1 MRGISEREK
10 HLPNFTLPELL
21 RIMHESRTVISMG
34 AGEPDFS
41 TPKPLL
47 RYGASVIH
55 KSTHYTPTQG
65 IKELREAI
73 CKKLKKE
80 NKINAT
86 PENVIVTTGSQEAI
100 FASLLTTTDP
110 KDQVLIPNPGYLAY
124 FPAIELSDGKPVSYK
139 LEEKNNFQPDPDQIK
154 KLANKKTKAI
164 IINSPSNPTGQVYPR
179 KLLEEI
185 AGIAREKNL
194 YIFSDEA
201 YEKLIYDNEKHVS
214 IASLNG
220 MKDYVI
226 SLYTFSKSY
235 AMCGFRLGYVVAPKK
250 LSESII
256 ESSHFLTI
264 SPPHISQLMAVKAL
278 SLPNRHINRMVRAY
292 NRRRKYLVKRLNK
305 INLITKEPKG
315 AFYAFSNIKY
325 ITKKSSYQFS
335 QDLLKKAKVAVVPG
349 TEFGEYGEGY
359 IRFSYATKLF
369 LIKKALERI
378 EKYLK

>member
-110 KDQVLIPNPGYLAY
+110 KDQ
-124 FPAIELSDGKPVSYK
+124 
-139 LEEKNNFQPDPDQIK
+139 
-154 KLANKKTKAI
+154 
-164 IINSPSNPTGQVYPR
+164 
-179 KLLEEI
+179 
-185 AGIAREKNL
+185 
-194 YIFSDEA
+194 
-201 YEKLIYDNEKHVS
+201 
-214 IASLNG
+214 
-220 MKDYVI
+220 
-226 SLYTFSKSY
+226 
-235 AMCGFRLGYVVAPKK
+235 C
-250 LSESII
+250 
-256 ESSHFLTI
+256 
-264 SPPHISQLMAVKAL
+264 
-278 SLPNRHINRMVRAY
+278 
-292 NRRRKYLVKRLNK
+292 
-305 INLITKEPKG
+305 
-315 AFYAFSNIKY
+315 
-325 ITKKSSYQFS
+325 
-335 QDLLKKAKVAVVPG
+335 
-349 TEFGEYGEGY
+349 
-359 IRFSYATKLF
+359 
-369 LIKKALERI
+369 
-378 EKYLK
+378 

>member
-325 ITKKSSYQFS
+325 VTKKSSYQFS
-335 QDLLKKAKVAVVPG
+335 QDFLKKAKVAVVPG

>member
-292 NRRRKYLVKRLNK
+292 NRRRKYLVKRLNE

-325 ITKKSSYQFS
+325 VTKKSSYQFS
-335 QDLLKKAKVAVVPG
+335 QDFLKKAKVAVVPG

>member
-139 LEEKNNFQPDPDQIK
+139 LEEKNNFQPDSDQIK

-325 ITKKSSYQFS
+325 VTKKSSYQFS
-335 QDLLKKAKVAVVPG
+335 QDFLKKAKVAVVPG

>member
-139 LEEKNNFQPDPDQIK
+139 LEEKNNFQPDSDQIK

-292 NRRRKYLVKRLNK
+292 NRRRKYLVKRLNE

-325 ITKKSSYQFS
+325 VTKKSSYQFS
-335 QDLLKKAKVAVVPG
+335 QDFLKKAKVAVVPG

>member
-220 MKDYVI
+220 MKDYVL

-292 NRRRKYLVKRLNK
+292 NRRRKYLLKKFNK

>member
-1 MRGISEREK
+1 M
-10 HLPNFTLPELL
+10 
-21 RIMHESRTVISMG
+21 
-34 AGEPDFS
+34 
-41 TPKPLL
+41 
-47 RYGASVIH
+47 
-55 KSTHYTPTQG
+55 
-65 IKELREAI
+65 
-73 CKKLKKE
+73 
-80 NKINAT
+80 
-86 PENVIVTTGSQEAI
+86 
-100 FASLLTTTDP
+100 
-110 KDQVLIPNPGYLAY
+110 LIPNPGYLAY
-124 FPAIELSDGKPVSYK
+124 LPAIELSDGKPVSYK

-325 ITKKSSYQFS
+325 VTKKSSYQFS
-335 QDLLKKAKVAVVPG
+335 QDFLKKAKVAVVPG

>member
-1 MRGISEREK
+1 MRGVSEREK

-21 RIMHESRTVISMG
+21 RIMHESKTIISMG

-47 RYGASVIH
+47 RYGASIIH

-65 IKELREAI
+65 LKELREAI

-80 NKINAT
+80 NKINAA

-124 FPAIELSDGKPVSYK
+124 LPAIELSDGKPVSYK
-139 LEEKNNFQPDPDQIK
+139 LTEKDNFQPDPDQIK
-154 KLANKKTKAI
+154 KLINKKTKAI
-164 IINSPSNPTGQVYPR
+164 IINSPSNPTGQVYSR

-185 AGIAREKNL
+185 ADIAREKNL

-201 YEKLIYDNEKHVS
+201 YERLIYDGEKHVS

-220 MKDYVI
+220 MKNYVI
-226 SLYTFSKSY
+226 SLFTFSKSY
-235 AMCGFRLGYVVAPKK
+235 AMCGFRLGYVVVPKN

-264 SPPHISQLMAVKAL
+264 SPPHISQLMAIKAL
-278 SLPNRHINRMVRAY
+278 SLPNRHINKMIRAY
-292 NRRRKYLVKRLNK
+292 NRRRKYLVKRLNE

-325 ITKKSSYQFS
+325 VTKKKSYDFAK
-335 QDLLKKAKVAVVPG
+335 DLLNKAKVAVVPG
-349 TEFGEYGEGY
+349 TEFGKFGEGY

-369 LIKKALERI
+369 LIKKALNRI
-378 EKYLK
+378 ENYLK

>member
-305 INLITKEPKG
+305 IKE
-315 AFYAFSNIKY
+315 I
-325 ITKKSSYQFS
+325 Q
-335 QDLLKKAKVAVVPG
+335 
-349 TEFGEYGEGY
+349 
-359 IRFSYATKLF
+359 
-369 LIKKALERI
+369 
-378 EKYLK
+378 

>member
-21 RIMHESRTVISMG
+21 RIMYESKSIISLS
-34 AGEPDFS
+34 AGEPDFT
-41 TPKPLL
+41 TPRPLL
-47 RYGASVIH
+47 RYGASIIH

-65 IKELREAI
+65 LKELREAI

-80 NKINAT
+80 NKINAI

-124 FPAIELSDGKPVSYK
+124 LPAIELSDGKPISYK
-139 LEEKNNFQPDPDQIK
+139 LSEENNFQPDPDQIK
-154 KLANKKTKAI
+154 KLVNKKTKAI
-164 IINSPSNPTGQVYPR
+164 IVNSPSNPTGQIYSR

-194 YIFSDEA
+194 YILSDEA
-201 YEKLIYDNEKHVS
+201 YERLIYDGEKHVS

-220 MKDYVI
+220 MKEYVI

-235 AMCGFRLGYVVAPKK
+235 AMCGFRVGYVVSPKN

-264 SPPHISQLMAVKAL
+264 SPTHISQLMAIKAL
-278 SLPNRHINRMVRAY
+278 SLPNRYINRMVRAY
-292 NRRRKYLVKRLNK
+292 NRRRKYLVKRLNE

-325 ITKKSSYQFS
+325 VTKKSSYKFS

>member
-335 QDLLKKAKVAVVPG
+335 QDFLKKAKVAVVPG

>member
-1 MRGISEREK
+1 MRGVSEREK

-21 RIMHESRTVISMG
+21 RIMHESRTIISMG

-47 RYGASVIH
+47 RYGASIIH

-65 IKELREAI
+65 LKELREAI

-80 NKINAT
+80 NKINAA

-124 FPAIELSDGKPVSYK
+124 LPAIELSDGKPVSYK
-139 LEEKNNFQPDPDQIK
+139 LSEENNFQPDPDQIK
-154 KLANKKTKAI
+154 KLTSRKTKAI
-164 IINSPSNPTGQVYPR
+164 IINSPSNPTGQVYSR

-185 AGIAREKNL
+185 ADIAREKNL

-201 YEKLIYDNEKHVS
+201 YERLIYDDEKHVS

-220 MKDYVI
+220 MKNYVI
-226 SLYTFSKSY
+226 SLFTFSKSY
-235 AMCGFRLGYVVAPKK
+235 AMCGFRLGYVVVPKN

-264 SPPHISQLMAVKAL
+264 SPPHISQLMAIKAL
-278 SLPNRHINRMVRAY
+278 SLSNRHINKMIRAY
-292 NRRRKYLVKRLNK
+292 NRRRKYLVKRLNE
-305 INLITKEPKG
+305 INLITREPKG
-315 AFYAFSNIKY
+315 AFYAFSNIRY
-325 ITKKSSYQFS
+325 VTKKKSYDFS
-335 QDLLKKAKVAVVPG
+335 RDLLNKAKVAVVPG
-349 TEFGEYGEGY
+349 TEFGKFGEGY

-369 LIKKALERI
+369 LIKKALNRI
-378 EKYLK
+378 ENYLK